1 MPKITKLQPSLPVS
15 TTLSSPFRHSL
26 RTFRLLVKLLA
37 YTAHGSS
44 HSLIGTFVRSR
55 RALAQYAYWLWW
67 AVGINIALDVWN
79 LVTIYRSN
87 KDDLVKD
94 CVNGSTD
101 QNVIDTC
108 NKTVDSTW
116 WRVVVVASMVLG
128 LAIQCCKSGCHPLS
142 SSATFCH

>member
-1 MPKITKLQPSLPVS
+1 MVFL
-15 TTLSSPFRHSL
+15 
-26 RTFRLLVKLLA
+26 
-37 YTAHGSS
+37 

-67 AVGINIALDVWN
+67 AVGVNIALDVWN
-79 LVTIYRSN
+79 LVTIFRTD

-116 WRVVVVASMVLG
+116 WKVVVIASMVLG
-128 LAIQCCKSGCHPLS
+128 LLIQCCESGCHCPHPPR
-142 SSATFCH
+142 SATSANQILIISIP